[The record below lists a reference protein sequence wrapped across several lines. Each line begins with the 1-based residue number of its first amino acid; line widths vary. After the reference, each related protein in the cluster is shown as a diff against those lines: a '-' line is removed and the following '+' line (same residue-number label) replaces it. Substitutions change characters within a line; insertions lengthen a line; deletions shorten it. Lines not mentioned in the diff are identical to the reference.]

1 MRRLADLL
9 YHVALTLWVG
19 GLWVTGL
26 VVAPVLFASLGGNR
40 PLAGQLAG
48 RLFEVMG
55 WLGLACAS
63 YLLLF
68 VLLRRGSAAWRRW
81 TLWLLLLM
89 LLLTLVSLFG
99 IQPLLAQLKAD
110 ALPREV
116 MESVS
121 AEPFRRLAWRVE
133 HPLPR
138 SVRTWLAARDGL
150 CRAWRPVRSCAGE
163 RLAAVPETLSLA
175 TSSGKRLISAA
186 NPPGSCVFWSAAING
201 RLAAR
206 SGRLG

>member
-55 WLGLACAS
+55 WLGLACVS

-68 VLLRRGSAAWRRW
+68 VLLRTGSAAWRRW

-116 MESVS
+116 MESVLRDRF
-121 AEPFRRLAWRVE
+121 A
-133 HPLPR
+133 
-138 SVRTWLAARDGL
+138 TWHGVSSLLYLVQCLLGLGLVAA
-150 CRAWRPVRSCAGE
+150 CAG
-163 RLAAVPETLSLA
+163 V
-175 TSSGKRLISAA
+175 
-186 NPPGSCVFWSAAING
+186 
-201 RLAAR
+201 AR
-206 SGRLG
+206 